1 MRTVLF
7 ILIGFFCFS
16 SPALAEATPLLD
28 DWSCAFSIFP
38 RDDPP
43 AGSWISCPFP
53 GVVSDYA
60 QSAEGYIWL
69 KTRLKPAENPAAL
82 LLPPLGLGARI
93 FLDSEL
99 IGSTDAEAGNI
110 VLPLN
115 IYRGYP
121 LGQAASAKN
130 LYIRIY
136 HNHYS
141 WLEEGIRIV
150 DLNTMERQLFLLN
163 FRKFYLPFCLALFLL
178 FLMIQAAYHY
188 YLEKHS
194 YYLLLSLLALSA
206 GAVCIST
213 LILGYFM
220 PFDLVLKIRGF
231 FELSVGVILVLFVA
245 DYLHTLRL
253 RILLPIAAAF
263 IIIGPAGFAFSASA
277 SLHIIIYFQRGV
289 VLLAFASGAVL
300 TFIKLSR
307 NVRKALPI
315 VLLHFLLLCLLI
327 YQVVFSRQ
335 LPLFIQ
341 SSFFFQLASAFFI
354 TYMINRELYRSNKLY
369 ARTTREFIER
379 VEVDWEMIENIKKG
393 KERLKGRN
401 LESITLA
408 VRLTE
413 SAQKQ
418 ALTIGQIMASI
429 QGAASAEKEVMGKE
443 GEILTYTVDVDSRI
457 TDFSGQIQN
466 TLKGLEELQQ
476 QSSLI
481 KKSVSQI
488 IGIAD
493 KTNMLS
499 LNASIEASKA
509 GAAGKGFAVVAQE
522 IRKLADLTRVV
533 SDQVNSIIGEST
545 KGVERTFDRVKNMD
559 AGFTEIMRESDNI
572 REMIEQ
578 NFSALENVG
587 RAHSEIQDGIA
598 GLDRIIRTVLE
609 VSRDMRLITNQLA
622 TAFSW
627 FETTLGER
635 DAREAER
642 PLPAGDKADVIDGE
656 TAPLSI
662 ESASAAILEEV
673 EELPAPDIGLAAEGT
688 LEEVE
693 ELPAPETGAAEE
705 DIEELEVIPEVP
717 GATDNN

>member
-1 MRTVLF
+1 MGTVLF
-7 ILIGFFCFS
+7 ILISFFCFS
-16 SPALAEATPLLD
+16 SPALAEVTPFLD
-28 DWSCAFSIFP
+28 DWSYAFSIFP

-53 GVVSDYA
+53 GVVSEYA
-60 QSAEGYIWL
+60 ECAEGYIWL
-69 KTRLKPAENPAAL
+69 KTRLKPAENTAAL
-82 LLPPLGLGARI
+82 LLPPLGLGASI

-99 IGSTDAEAGNI
+99 IGSTDVEASNI

-115 IYRGYP
+115 LYRGYP
-121 LGQAASAKN
+121 LGQVSGPKN

-141 WLEEGIRIV
+141 WLEDGIRIV
-150 DLNTMERQLFLLN
+150 DLNAMERQLFLLN
-163 FRKFYLPFCLALFLL
+163 FRKFYLPFCLALFLF

-194 YYLLLSLLALSA
+194 YYLLLSLLALSG

-213 LILGYFM
+213 SIIGYFL
-220 PFDLVLKIRGF
+220 PFVLVLKIRGF
-231 FELSVGVILVLFVA
+231 FELSVGAILILFVS
-245 DYLHTLRL
+245 DYLHVLRL

-263 IIIGPAGFAFSASA
+263 IIIGTAGFAFFDFA
-277 SLHIIIYFQRGV
+277 SLHLIVYFQRAV
-289 VLLAFASGAVL
+289 VLLAIAGGAVL

-307 NVRKALPI
+307 NVRKALPV
-315 VLLHFLLLCLLI
+315 VLLYFLLLCLLI
-327 YQVVFSRQ
+327 YQVVFFRR

-341 SSFFFQLASAFFI
+341 SSIFFQLASAFFI
-354 TYMINRELYRSNKLY
+354 TYMINRELYRSNRIY
-369 ARTTREFIER
+369 AKTTREFIER
-379 VEVDWEMIENIKKG
+379 VEVDWEIIENIEDG

-401 LESITLA
+401 LDSMTLA
-408 VRLTE
+408 LRLME

-418 ALTIGQIMASI
+418 AFTIGQIMSSI
-429 QGAASAEKEVMGKE
+429 QGAAAAEKKVMSKE
-443 GEILTYTVDVDSRI
+443 KEILNYTVDVDSRI

-476 QSSLI
+476 QYSLI

-533 SDQVNSIIGEST
+533 SDQVNSIIGESN
-545 KGVERTFDRVKNMD
+545 KGVERTFERVKNMD

-578 NFSALENVG
+578 NFSALEDVG
-587 RAHSEIQDGIA
+587 RAHLEIQDGIA
-598 GLDRIIRTVLE
+598 GLDRIIKTILE
-609 VSRDMRLITNQLA
+609 VSRDMRRITNQLA
-622 TAFSW
+622 SAFSW

-635 DAREAER
+635 EAREAER
-642 PLPAGDKADVIDGE
+642 PLPAGEKVDVVDAGMV
-656 TAPLSI
+656 PLSI
-662 ESASAAILEEV
+662 ESAGAAILEEV
-673 EELPAPDIGLAAEGT
+673 EGIEEVEGFPATDIELAAEGT

-693 ELPAPETGAAEE
+693 ELPRP
-705 DIEELEVIPEVP
+705 
-717 GATDNN
+717 

>member
-1 MRTVLF
+1 MSRENLAKMRTALF
-7 ILIGFFCFS
+7 ILMGFFCLIN
-16 SPALAEATPLLD
+16 PVLAEVTPLLD
-28 DWSCAFSIFP
+28 DWSYAFSIFP

-43 AGSWISCPFP
+43 AGSWVSCPLP

-60 QSAEGYIWL
+60 ECAEGYIWL
-69 KTRLKPAENPAAL
+69 KTRLKPAETPAAL
-82 LLPPLGLGARI
+82 LLPPLGLGASI

-99 IGSTDAEAGNI
+99 IGSTDPETDNI

-115 IYRGYP
+115 LYRGYP
-121 LGQAASAKN
+121 LGQPSGPKN

-150 DLNTMERQLFLLN
+150 DLNIMERRLFLLN
-163 FRKFYLPFCLALFLL
+163 FLKFYLPFCLALVLL

-194 YYLLLSLLALSA
+194 YYLLLSLLSLSA

-213 LILGYFM
+213 SIPGYFL
-220 PFDLVLKIRGF
+220 PFALVLKIRGF
-231 FELSVGVILVLFVA
+231 FELSVGVILILFVS
-245 DYLHTLRL
+245 DYLHALRL

-263 IIIGPAGFAFSASA
+263 IIIGAAGFAFSDFA
-277 SLHIIIYFQRGV
+277 SLHLIVYFQRAF
-289 VLLAFASGAVL
+289 VLVAFAGGALL
-300 TFIKLSR
+300 TIIKLSC
-307 NVRKALPI
+307 NVRKAFPV
-315 VLLHFLLLCLLI
+315 VLLYFLLLCLLI
-327 YQVVFSRQ
+327 YQVVFSRG

-341 SSFFFQLASAFFI
+341 SSIFFELAIAFFI
-354 TYMINRELYRSNKLY
+354 AYMINRELYRSSRLY

-379 VEVDWEMIENIKKG
+379 VEVDWEMIENIKDG

-401 LESITLA
+401 LDSITLA
-408 VRLTE
+408 LRLMD
-413 SAQKQ
+413 SAQRQ
-418 ALTIGQIMASI
+418 ALTIGQIMSSI
-429 QGAASAEKEVMGKE
+429 QGAAAAEKKVMSKE
-443 GEILTYTVDVDSRI
+443 KEILTYTVDVDSRI

-466 TLKGLEELQQ
+466 TLMGLEELQQ

-533 SDQVNSIIGEST
+533 SDQVNSIIGESN
-545 KGVERTFDRVKNMD
+545 KGVERTFERVKNMD

-578 NFSALENVG
+578 NFSALEDVG
-587 RAHSEIQDGIA
+587 RAHLEIQDGIA
-598 GLDRIIRTVLE
+598 GLDRIIKTILE
-609 VSRDMRLITNQLA
+609 VSRDMRRISNQLA
-622 TAFSW
+622 SAFSW

-635 DAREAER
+635 EAREMEI
-642 PLPAGDKADVIDGE
+642 PSPAGEKVDVIEGE
-656 TAPLSI
+656 MAPLSI
-662 ESASAAILEEV
+662 ESAGSAILEEV
-673 EELPAPDIGLAAEGT
+673 EELPS
-688 LEEVE
+688 
-693 ELPAPETGAAEE
+693 PETGTVEE
-705 DIEELEVIPEVP
+705 DIEELEVIP
-717 GATDNN
+717 